1 MIVDASVAVKW
12 LASEDGSAAANALL
26 GYPGLAAPE
35 LILSEVGNAIWRKR
49 RAGEVGLVEV
59 QPSDIRQFVAR
70 LEPTV
75 AFVDRALALAFAMN
89 HPVYDCVYLAMAEA
103 EDDIVVT
110 ADGRFI
116 DACRRAGLDA
126 RLRALGDMA

>member
-12 LASEDGSAAANALL
+12 LIEEADSVAANALL
-26 GYPGLAAPE
+26 RAPGLVAPD
-35 LILSEVGNAIWRKR
+35 LVLSEVGNAIWKKRKR
-49 RAGEVGLVEV
+49 GDLAAFDVRVDGLGR
-59 QPSDIRQFVAR
+59 IYAR
-70 LEPTV
+70 LAPAF
-75 AFVDRALALAFAMN
+75 AFVDRALALAERMD
-89 HPVYDCVYLAMAEA
+89 HPIYDCVYLAMAEA

-126 RLRALGDMA
+126 RLRVLGDMA